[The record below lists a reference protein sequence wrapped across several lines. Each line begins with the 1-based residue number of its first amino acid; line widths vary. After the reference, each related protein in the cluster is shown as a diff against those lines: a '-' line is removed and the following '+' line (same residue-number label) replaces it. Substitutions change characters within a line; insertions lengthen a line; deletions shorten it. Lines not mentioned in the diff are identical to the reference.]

1 MRHFQLFLFGIAF
14 ALSAQ
19 AATADDILAKLD
31 AAAPKFSGMTAD
43 LTRVTYTKVL
53 DEKAAESGQIALKK
67 QGREMQVLINLT
79 KPDEKLVGFRG
90 RKAEI
95 YYPKL
100 KTVQEW
106 DLGKHGNLIDQF
118 LLVGFGSGKD
128 LKSAYAV
135 KYIGEEAV
143 EGQKAQKLEL
153 TPLAPDIKEKLR
165 KVELWMSESGNYP
178 IQQRFIEPSGNYY
191 LATYSNVKLNPALSD
206 DALKL
211 KLPKGVKREYP
222 QK

>member
-1 MRHFQLFLFGIAF
+1 MRHFQLFFLTIAF
-14 ALSAQ
+14 GLSAQ
-19 AATADDILAKLD
+19 AATADDVLAKLD

-43 LTRVTYTKVL
+43 LTRVTFTKVL
-53 DEKAAESGQIALKK
+53 DEKAVESGQIALKK

-79 KPDEKLVGFRG
+79 KPDEKVVGFRG

-118 LLVGFGSGKD
+118 LLVGFGSGRD

-165 KVELWMSESGNYP
+165 KVELWMSESGTYP

>member
-1 MRHFQLFLFGIAF
+1 MRQFLFSFYCFAF
-14 ALSAQ
+14 GLSAT
-19 AATADDILAKLD
+19 AATADEVLAKLD

-53 DEKAAESGQIALKK
+53 DEKASESGQIALRKH
-67 QGREMQVLINLT
+67 GRDMQVLINLT

-106 DLGKHGNLIDQF
+106 DLGKHGDLIDQF

-128 LKSAYAV
+128 LKSGYAV
-135 KYIGEEAV
+135 KYAGEETIA
-143 EGQKAQKLEL
+143 GQKAHKLEL
-153 TPLAPDIKEKLR
+153 TPSAAEIKDKLR
-165 KVELWMSESGNYP
+165 RVELWMSESGNYP
-178 IQQRFIEPSGNYY
+178 VQQRFVEPSGNYY
-191 LATYSNVKLNPALSD
+191 MATYSNVKLNPALTD
-206 DALKL
+206 EALRL

>member
-1 MRHFQLFLFGIAF
+1 MRHFQLVFHCLALG
-14 ALSAQ
+14 LSAH
-19 AATADDILAKLD
+19 AATADDVLAKLD
-31 AAAPKFSGMTAD
+31 AAAPKFAGMTAD
-43 LTRVTYTKVL
+43 ITRVTYTKVL

-106 DLGKHGNLIDQF
+106 DLGKHGDLIDQF

-128 LKSAYAV
+128 LKAAYTV
-135 KYIGEEAV
+135 KYAGEEAV
-143 EGQKAQKLEL
+143 AGQKTHKLEL
-153 TPLAPDIKEKLR
+153 TPSAPEIKEKLR
-165 KVELWMSESGNYP
+165 RVELWMSEGGNYP
-178 IQQRFIEPSGNYY
+178 VQQRFVEPSGNYY
-191 LATYSNVKLNPALSD
+191 MATYSNVKLNPTLTD

-211 KLPKGVKREYP
+211 KLPKGVKREHP